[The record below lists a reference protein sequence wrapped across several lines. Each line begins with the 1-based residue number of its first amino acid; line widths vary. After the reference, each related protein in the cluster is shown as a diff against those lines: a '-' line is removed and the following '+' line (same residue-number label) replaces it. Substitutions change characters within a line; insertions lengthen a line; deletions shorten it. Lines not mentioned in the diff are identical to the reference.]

1 MMKNIQWKFIAFAIA
16 TAFSMGLI
24 GVAVAY
30 RSLTGIILSTIL
42 VIIVM
47 GLGFRAKR
55 LEQ

>member
-1 MMKNIQWKFIAFAIA
+1 
-16 TAFSMGLI
+16 MGLI

>member
-1 MMKNIQWKFIAFAIA
+1 MNNIQWKFVAFAIA

-24 GVAVAY
+24 GVAVSY
-30 RSLTGIILSTIL
+30 RSITGIILSTIL

-55 LEQ
+55 QEQ